1 MIFMTYEAKTSRA
14 GSSAICA
21 GTLVSLFPRDAHA
34 IIQLRTASP
43 LLRVRSCSI
52 ACRPVDRGGSVGSDE
67 PPWLPNG
74 PLEVFRKL
82 IFWPL
87 LTPPIAVTSSVED
100 CSNTATYG

>member
-1 MIFMTYEAKTSRA
+1 MSPNFINIAYRPHS
-14 GSSAICA
+14 
-21 GTLVSLFPRDAHA
+21 
-34 IIQLRTASP
+34 QTAS
-43 LLRVRSCSI
+43 LVHY
-52 ACRPVDRGGSVGSDE
+52 RPVDRGGSVGSDE

-87 LTPPIAVTSSVED
+87 LTPPIAVTSSVEH